1 MHRLE
6 NFLSL
11 CLGTSV
17 RAKTMRLIGKSEE
30 TESGWLVRLRG
41 GKVEKPSVA
50 IWLRC
55 DSSQLSNAV
64 ASWFSM
70 SEEFTPLENLIYGTI
85 RHSSLIVETEFL
97 ALAQAI
103 ESFHRLTDKSTV
115 VVPEL
120 FAQVQ
125 KDLSG
130 FISGQT
136 WGNSPIA
143 ERCLEAINFTNDP
156 TFKSRI
162 QRLLAGIDAER
173 LKKLIGDPLVFEQTL
188 RQTRNYFTHPGTR
201 KKGTVLTDGKELF
214 LFNQRLHV
222 LLRLLM
228 LKTIGFA
235 EDAIFDQMFQQSRR
249 YA

>member
-1 MHRLE
+1 MRPREAFQSAHQNHPNFQFHLGGKNFSAQSEPIIMLEPANPRSLQWFVEVMHRLE

-11 CLGTSV
+11 CLGSSV
-17 RAKTMRLIGKSEE
+17 RAKTMRLIGKSED
-30 TESGWLVRLRG
+30 TESGWVIRPRG
-41 GKVEKPSVA
+41 GKIEKPSIA

-55 DSSQLSNAV
+55 DSSQLSSAV

-85 RHSSLIVETEFL
+85 RHSSLFVETEFL

-143 ERCLEAINFTNDP
+143 E
-156 TFKSRI
+156 
-162 QRLLAGIDAER
+162 
-173 LKKLIGDPLVFEQTL
+173 
-188 RQTRNYFTHPGTR
+188 
-201 KKGTVLTDGKELF
+201 
-214 LFNQRLHV
+214 
-222 LLRLLM
+222 
-228 LKTIGFA
+228 
-235 EDAIFDQMFQQSRR
+235 
-249 YA
+249 